1 MAGKFALET
10 ERLSLRRLT
19 LDDAGLMLAIWND
32 PAFVRYVGDRGIR
45 TIDAA
50 REAMQKGAFHLYEEY
65 GYGPYHV
72 ALKEGDQAIGLCGLF
87 RRDGL
92 DEPDIG
98 YAVLPE
104 HCGKGYAYEA
114 SSAVIDH
121 ARDDLRLS
129 RLIAIISPK
138 NDASIGLIRK
148 LGLGFERM
156 HNMPDDDQEVCI
168 YGMALN
174 DRSET

>member
-1 MAGKFALET
+1 MAETFALET

-32 PAFVRYVGDRGIR
+32 PAFVRHVGDRGIR
-45 TIDAA
+45 TNDAA
-50 REAMQKGAFHLYEEY
+50 REAMQKGAFHLYEKY
-65 GYGPYHV
+65 GYGPYRV
-72 ALKEGDQAIGLCGLF
+72 ALKDSDQAIGLCGLF

-98 YAVLPE
+98 YAVLPDY
-104 HCGKGYAYEA
+104 CGNGYAYEA
-114 SSAVIDH
+114 SSAVIDY
-121 ARDDLRLS
+121 ARDDLKLS
-129 RLIAIISPK
+129 SLIAIISPK

-156 HNMPDDDQEVCI
+156 HNMPDDDHEVCI

-174 DRSET
+174 DQSET